1 MGSCS
6 FQEKFFLCFSLFQ
19 NEAALLECSGQ
30 PAAEEAPQQ
39 DEPESCPV
47 PPDSFLDWLAEG
59 CPEVQSPGPE
69 DAGQDELDHYSEYY
83 QTHYSSAADGSSYQ
97 QTQEKGPV
105 SFFFCSS
112 CPFVS
117 LQDWP
122 ETQTWHYTSWS
133 DYKQDYGNWPT
144 DQASDSNDW
153 DSQDKGNW
161 SSDHQPWTQYQQED
175 ICSWSTDHDQH
186 SYGNWTYQTDQAHE
200 SMPADPHH
208 DDGTSNKDVDGEHAD
223 CYHADEKVR

>member
-1 MGSCS
+1 MNLSLALFLQIVFWTGW
-6 FQEKFFLCFSLFQ
+6 QKDALKFKALVLKMQDKMNWTTTASTTRLTIVQLQMAVATSRHRRRVLFR
-19 NEAALLECSGQ
+19 
-30 PAAEEAPQQ
+30 
-39 DEPESCPV
+39 
-47 PPDSFLDWLAEG
+47 
-59 CPEVQSPGPE
+59 
-69 DAGQDELDHYSEYY
+69 
-83 QTHYSSAADGSSYQ
+83 
-97 QTQEKGPV
+97 
-105 SFFFCSS
+105 FFCSS

-186 SYGNWTYQTDQAHE
+186 SYGNWTYETDQAHE

-223 CYHADEKVR
+223 GYHADEKVR